1 MAYKILFIDE
11 EKSQHNLF
19 LNYMDAAPNDMV
31 IKCLFPESDINAM
44 IARIDEEHPDAIVAD
59 YLLNDIK
66 TDVNYNIGYNGTDLL
81 TEYRIMRPNF
91 PCFVLTSYDED
102 AVYDTDDVNL
112 IYVKSILTKEDPEIK
127 SKFYDKIYSQIQ
139 KYKTSIVDAQAELK
153 SLLEKR
159 AAGSISL
166 QEEQRL
172 IDLDDFLEK
181 SLDSYHAIPKEM
193 KELSNLKNIAILIDK
208 VDDLLKK
215 LN

>member
-1 MAYKILFIDE
+1 MAYKILFVDE
-11 EKSQHNLF
+11 EKSQHDLF
-19 LNYMDAAPNDMV
+19 LNYMDEAPDDMTV
-31 IKCLFPESDINAM
+31 KCLFPESDINAM
-44 IARIDEEHPDAIVAD
+44 IANIDGEHPDAIVAD

-66 TDVNYNIGYNGTDLL
+66 TDVNYNISYNGTELL
-81 TEYRIMRPNF
+81 MEYRNLRPNF

-112 IYVKSILTKEDPEIK
+112 IYVKSLLTKEDPDIK
-127 SKFYDKIYSQIQ
+127 SKFYNKIYSQIQ
-139 KYKTSIVDAQAELK
+139 KYRTSIVEAQSELQ

-159 AAGSISL
+159 STGSISL

-193 KELSNLKNIAILIDK
+193 KELSNIKNIAIMIDK

>member
-1 MAYKILFIDE
+1 MAYKILFVDE
-11 EKSQHNLF
+11 EKSQHDLF
-19 LNYMDAAPNDMV
+19 LNYMDEAPDDMAV
-31 IKCLFPESDINAM
+31 KCLFPESDINAM
-44 IARIDEEHPDAIVAD
+44 IANIDGEHPDAIVAD

-66 TDVNYNIGYNGTDLL
+66 TDVNYNISYNGTELL
-81 TEYRIMRPNF
+81 MEYRNLRPNF

-112 IYVKSILTKEDPEIK
+112 IYVKSLLTKEDPDIK
-127 SKFYDKIYSQIQ
+127 SKFYNKIYSQIQ
-139 KYKTSIVDAQAELK
+139 KYRTSIVEAQSELQ

-159 AAGSISL
+159 STGSISL

-193 KELSNLKNIAILIDK
+193 KELSNIKNIAIMIDK

>member
-1 MAYKILFIDE
+1 MAYKILFVDE
-11 EKSQHNLF
+11 EKSQHDLF
-19 LNYMDAAPNDMV
+19 MNYMDAAPDDMV
-31 IKCLFPESDINAM
+31 VKCLFPESDIDTM
-44 IARIDEEHPDAIVAD
+44 VTRIDEEHPDAIVAD

-66 TDVNYNIGYNGTDLL
+66 TDVNYNIGYNGTELL
-81 TEYRIMRPNF
+81 TEYRTMRPNF

-112 IYVKSILTKEDPEIK
+112 IYVKSILTKEDPDIK
-127 SKFYDKIYSQIQ
+127 SKFYNKIHSQIQ
-139 KYKTSIVDAQAELK
+139 KYRTSIVDAQLELK
-153 SLLEKR
+153 SLLAKR
-159 AAGSISL
+159 ADGSICL

-181 SLDSYHAIPKEM
+181 SLDSYNAIPKEM
-193 KELSNLKNIAILIDK
+193 KELSNLKNIAILIEK